1 VIHDRGVE
9 GEGFWITTAELTEGR
24 RALRKQSNERSEWQR
39 RGWRYCDGNETS
51 EMAITRIAANGA
63 KMEEDRK
70 SETGSPL
77 DVEGVNLGVSTAEI
91 VDMVRESRARYEVR
105 P

>member
-1 VIHDRGVE
+1 M
-9 GEGFWITTAELTEGR
+9 ITTAKG
-24 RALRKQSNERSEWQR
+24 
-39 RGWRYCDGNETS
+39 RGWPDESRTATNEVRGNHS
-51 EMAITRIAANGA
+51 NGG

-77 DVEGVNLGVSTAEI
+77 DVEGVNLGISTAEI

-105 P
+105 Q